1 MQEMQVQSLGLEIPW
16 RREWVPT
23 QVFLAGES
31 QGQRRLVGH
40 GVAKSWTQLSDKTT
54 TTKSR
59 IQEWEIYILVVI
71 Y

>member
-1 MQEMQVQSLGLEIPW
+1 MQEMQVQSLGWEDSLENL
-16 RREWVPT
+16 PT
-23 QVFLAGES
+23 PVFLAGES

-54 TTKSR
+54 KSR